1 MARRIVYA
9 KNTGY
14 ASDRETALWIDRWIE
29 IDCKDKVLIDQ
40 WSGDVAIEPPSY
52 LVGLPSRTFE
62 GDRPTIMEYGRIEDS
77 DDIAWLKQV
86 AYRSAMEG
94 TVPVQMP
101 VPMVARIHHLKL
113 RRDGYEGLEVEAL
126 TRGVAVLG
134 ETVVDGKSAL
144 KFTILNPCLTTSDFT
159 SLINKIQ
166 TLAIELAE
174 QQG

>member
-9 KNTGY
+9 KNAGY
-14 ASDRETALWIDRWIE
+14 FSDRETALWIDRWVE
-29 IDCKDKVLIDQ
+29 SDCEDTVFVDQ

-94 TVPVQMP
+94 TVQVQTP
-101 VPMVARIHHLKL
+101 VPMVARIHQLKL
-113 RRDGYEGLEVEAL
+113 RRDGYEGFEVEVLTGGDAEAL
-126 TRGVAVLG
+126 TKAAKREEALATLKEVWWLFPIGVGVLWWM
-134 ETVVDGKSAL
+134 L
-144 KFTILNPCLTTSDFT
+144 
-159 SLINKIQ
+159 
-166 TLAIELAE
+166 
-174 QQG
+174 